1 MSLINVTNVIV
12 KEGTA
17 PFTDPISV
25 EINFDALHE
34 LNNPLV
40 WRIIYIGEA
49 KNEENDQ
56 ILEEVPVPIEQVGP
70 MRIMIESSGPDP
82 SRIPAEELNGVTAIL
97 VT

>member
-1 MSLINVTNVIV
+1 MSLINVTNVII
-12 KEGTA
+12 KEATA
-17 PFTDPISV
+17 PFTDPITV

-40 WRIIYIGEA
+40 WKIIYIGEA
-49 KNEENDQ
+49 KNEGNDQ
-56 ILEEVPVPIEQVGP
+56 VLEEVPVPIQQVGP

-82 SRIPAEELNGVTAIL
+82 SRIPPEEFIGVTAIL